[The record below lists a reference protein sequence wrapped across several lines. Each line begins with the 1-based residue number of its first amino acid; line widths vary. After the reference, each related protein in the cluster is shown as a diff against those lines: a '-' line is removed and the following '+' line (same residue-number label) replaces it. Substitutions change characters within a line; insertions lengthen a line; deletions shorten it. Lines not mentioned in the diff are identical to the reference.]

1 MNEQFTMP
9 GFEKP
14 SAKEQ
19 AVYEAIEPALKAAA
33 TAMGGAPEKI
43 RFQALTNYSSVY
55 FDTILSFRIRI
66 RGSAHFVE
74 VPLSSRATVS
84 GLAPM
89 EHQKSVGDFWRVR
102 LTAKEMVQQ
111 GAVFGAVLRDA
122 INRTPKEWDCCSR
135 YLECSDAR
143 KCVHPDPSF
152 ALACGYRK
160 ILASGKIYYGGN
172 RNIE

>member
-1 MNEQFTMP
+1 MNEQFTMA
-9 GFEKP
+9 GFEEP

-19 AVYEAIEPALKAAA
+19 AVYKAIEAALKEAAA
-33 TAMGGAPEKI
+33 AMGGDPEKVGF
-43 RFQALTNYSSVY
+43 RPLANYSSVY
-55 FDTILSFRIRI
+55 FDSILAFRIRI

-84 GLAPM
+84 GLAPI
-89 EHQKSVGDFWRVR
+89 EQQKSVGDFWRVR

-160 ILASGKIYYGGN
+160 ILASGKIYYGEN

>member
-9 GFEKP
+9 GFEEP

-19 AVYEAIEPALKAAA
+19 EVYEAVEPALQDAAA
-33 TAMGGAPEKI
+33 AMGGDPDKI
-43 RFQALTNYSSVY
+43 LFKPLANYSSVY
-55 FDTILSFRIRI
+55 FDSILALRIRI
-66 RGSAHFVE
+66 RGNAHFVE

-160 ILASGKIYYGGN
+160 ILASGRIYYGAN
-172 RNIE
+172 RNID